1 MLGWH
6 VSLMNEWTLWKN
18 LQWTCEGVKEGF
30 FFSFCF
36 LLIKED
42 LRHLYGFSFFS
53 SGKGKQNLNRRGR
66 KVKHKTRLRFCP
78 YRPSC
83 CPNPPRGS
91 FYRSTVQIPSDNRP
105 IGFPLCFL
113 PATTFSSLLA
123 PAGRKWYPTLPHL
136 DVLYVFWNDWEWLVV
151 VLRRFFSS
159 IKIQFDPLSPGS
171 NLRFLRWKY

>member
-53 SGKGKQNLNRRGR
+53 SGKGKHIWIEED
-66 KVKHKTRLRFCP
+66 V
-78 YRPSC
+78 
-83 CPNPPRGS
+83 
-91 FYRSTVQIPSDNRP
+91 RSSTKPGWDFVLTV
-105 IGFPLCFL
+105 
-113 PATTFSSLLA
+113 PA
-123 PAGRKWYPTLPHL
+123 
-136 DVLYVFWNDWEWLVV
+136 V
-151 VLRRFFSS
+151 VLIPHVGLSIARQFRSPPTIAQSGSPFVSCPRQPSLVSSPQREENGILLFPISMFFMCSEMIGNGS
-159 IKIQFDPLSPGS
+159 LSFFADS
-171 NLRFLRWKY
+171 FQALRYNSTHCHLGRICAF